1 MPEYICKADIE
12 QRAIKMYGFGE
23 NKYVPLSAI
32 EHIPAADVAPVVHG
46 RWVEVEGWYGETIA
60 ECSACGADFVMTD
73 GESPESHD
81 YHYCPNC
88 GAKMDGEATDA
99 KR

>member
-12 QRAIKMYGFGE
+12 QRAIKMCGFGE

-46 RWVEVEGWYGETIA
+46 RWKCHKYIEEYQCEI
-60 ECSACGADFVMTD
+60 CGHFVRFGTVKN
-73 GESPESHD
+73 
-81 YHYCPNC
+81 YCPNC
-88 GAKMDGEATDA
+88 GAKMDGEEN
-99 KR
+99 K